1 MERTR
6 EEDEDANVR
15 YQQYPNCLT
24 RSREVEDGVSGRRT
38 EKYDDA
44 QFIEA
49 MGWTERL
56 LLVVAEL
63 RGMPNLDPG
72 IHLNVPP
79 LVRP

>member
-1 MERTR
+1 MRMFDTYYPT
-6 EEDEDANVR
+6 N
-15 YQQYPNCLT
+15 PNCLT
-24 RSREVEDGVSGRRT
+24 RSRVEDGVSGRRT

-63 RGMPNLDPG
+63 RGMPNLDPE